1 VLAPAEVQH
10 LVQLTSRRFLETVVH
25 PVAGP
30 QIHYGYPVRFG
41 SGPERLHRNPAPTL
55 GQHNHDVLV
64 DLLGVE
70 PDEYERL
77 LSADVIGTRL
87 LGEHRTR

>member
-1 VLAPAEVQH
+1 
-10 LVQLTSRRFLETVVH
+10 
-25 PVAGP
+25 
-30 QIHYGYPVRFG
+30 
-41 SGPERLHRNPAPTL
+41 
-55 GQHNHDVLV
+55 V

-70 PDEYERL
+70 PGEYEQL